1 MTEDYIDR
9 VATPAEEPAPW
20 VEDMQQFMET
30 TTTGTAEP
38 LSFGKIA
45 IRRLV
50 RDRLTMAAIAIIVFL
65 VILSVLA
72 EVISTH
78 VLKVNP
84 YKTNLLITFDP
95 PSKEHWLGADQ
106 LGRDQLSRLL
116 YGGRVSLAI
125 GFSAAA
131 VSMSIGILIG
141 LTAGFFGGFVDDF
154 IMWFINTIQSIPT
167 LFLLLIVVALFSP
180 SAFWLVVIL
189 GFLGWTGT
197 SRLVRGEVFSLRERD
212 YVTASRALGASR
224 VTLMLRHVLPNAI
237 PIVIVIT
244 MIDVGTVILVESA
257 LSFLGL
263 GVQPP
268 TATWGNMLSNAQ
280 AYFHLGQHLVIF
292 PGLLITI
299 TVLCLYLIG
308 DGLRDALDPRLK

>member
-1 MTEDYIDR
+1 MTEDYLDR
-9 VATPAEEPAPW
+9 AATPAEEPTPW
-20 VEDMQQFMET
+20 VEDLQEYMET

-45 IRRLV
+45 IRRIL
-50 RDRLTMAAIAIIVFL
+50 RDRLTLAAISTIALL
-65 VILSVLA
+65 VILSTLA
-72 EVISTH
+72 GVISTY
-78 VLKVNP
+78 VLHVNP
-84 YKTNLLITFDP
+84 YKTDLLATFEP
-95 PSKEHWLGADQ
+95 PSSKHWLGTDQ

-125 GFSAAA
+125 GFSAAG
-131 VSMSIGILIG
+131 VSMTIGVLIG
-141 LTAGFFGGFVDDF
+141 LTAGFFGRFVDDF
-154 IMWFINTIQSIPT
+154 IMWFINTLQSIPT

-212 YVTASRALGASR
+212 YVTAARALGASR
-224 VTLMLRHVLPNAI
+224 ITLMLRHVLPNAI

-280 AYFHLGQHLVIF
+280 SYFHLGQHLVIF

>member
-1 MTEDYIDR
+1 MTEETTKRSTAEEEISAPWGEDLDMFLETT
-9 VATPAEEPAPW
+9 ATP
-20 VEDMQQFMET
+20 
-30 TTTGTAEP
+30 EP

-45 IRRLV
+45 VRRIL
-50 RDRLTMAAIAIIVFL
+50 RDRLTMIAIG
-65 VILSVLA
+65 VILVLILLSA
-72 EVISTH
+72 LAGVISDKILDVDPNT
-78 VLKVNP
+78 
-84 YKTNLLITFDP
+84 TDLLATFAP
-95 PSKEHWLGADQ
+95 PSSEHWLGTDQ

-131 VSMSIGILIG
+131 VSMTIGIAIG
-141 LTAGFFGGFVDDF
+141 LTAGFFGGLVDDI
-154 IMWFINTIQSIPT
+154 IMWFINTLQSIPT
-167 LFLLLIVVALFSP
+167 LFLLLIIVALFAP
-180 SAFWLVVIL
+180 DPFWLVLIL
-189 GFLGWTGT
+189 GFLGWMGT

-212 YVTASRALGASR
+212 YVTAARALGASR
-224 VTLMLRHVLPNAI
+224 LTLMLRHVLPNAI

-244 MIDVGTVILVESA
+244 MIDIGQVILVESA

-268 TATWGNMLSNAQ
+268 TATWGSMLSKSQ
-280 AYFHLGQHLVIF
+280 SYFRLGTHLVIF

-299 TVLCLYLIG
+299 TVLCLYLLG

>member
-1 MTEDYIDR
+1 MAEQSINGTTPSTE
-9 VATPAEEPAPW
+9 AESLWGDEL
-20 VEDMQQFMET
+20 EKFLET

-50 RDRLTMAAIAIIVFL
+50 RDRLSMIAIGLLLLMV
-65 VILSVLA
+65 VLSAAADLISVNVLD
-72 EVISTH
+72 VDPNSTD
-78 VLKVNP
+78 LFA
-84 YKTNLLITFDP
+84 TFES
-95 PSKEHWLGADQ
+95 PSAAHWLGTDQ

-125 GFSAAA
+125 GFTAAA
-131 VSMSIGILIG
+131 ISMTLGVLVG
-141 LTAGFFGGFVDDF
+141 LTAGFFGGIVDDI
-154 IMWFINTIQSIPT
+154 IMWLINTIVSIPT
-167 LFLLLIVVALFSP
+167 LFLLLIIVALFAP
-180 SAFWLVVIL
+180 DAFWLIMVL
-189 GFLGWTGT
+189 GFLGWMGT

-212 YVTASRALGASR
+212 YVTAARAMGASR
-224 VTLMLRHVLPNAI
+224 ISIMLRHVLPNAL

-244 MIDVGTVILVESA
+244 MIDVGNVILVESA
-257 LSFLGL
+257 LSFLGI

-280 AYFHLGQHLVIF
+280 SYFHLGTHLVIF
-292 PGLLITI
+292 PGILITI
-299 TVLCLYLIG
+299 TVLCLYLMG